1 MNDSKI
7 SVRYSRALFESAI
20 EKKLL
25 EKVAGDMQFVLD
37 LCSVPEAKELL
48 SNPVIKPSRKREIF
62 TKLMGEKV
70 EKITLSLISLVVTN
84 GREAYLPAIAR
95 EFIRQTRVHKGV
107 TELVLT
113 TAVKP
118 DPSVKEKISA
128 LVEEAY
134 KTRTELIEVIDPD
147 IIGGF
152 ILKIEDNYL
161 DASVRNKL
169 RKIEKQLKGTTLD
182 NN

>member
-7 SVRYSRALFESAI
+7 SVRYSRALFESALD
-20 EKKLL
+20 KKLL
-25 EKVAGDMQFVLD
+25 EKVAGDMQFILG
-37 LCSVPEAKELL
+37 LCSLPEAKELL
-48 SNPVIKPSRKREIF
+48 SNPVIKPTKKREIF
-62 TKLMGEKV
+62 TRIMDGKV
-70 EKITLSLISLVVTN
+70 EGITLALISLVVTN
-84 GREAYLPAIAR
+84 GRETYLPAIAR

-107 TELVLT
+107 TELILT
-113 TAVKP
+113 TAIKP
-118 DPSVKEKISA
+118 DPSVSTMISA

-134 KTRTELIEVIDPD
+134 KTRTELVEVVDPE

-169 RKIEKQLKGTTLD
+169 RKIEKKLKGTTLA
-182 NN
+182 